1 MLPRLSLIIGLLV
14 LLALPA
20 TAGAASNQSMTFEAP
35 RELLDPSTRDHALDE
50 IRAFGVDHVRVLV
63 YWQSYA
69 PQPKAKK
76 KPAFD
81 AADPAAYPAGTW
93 NSLDALFAA
102 AAARGIAVQLTLTG
116 PVPKWATASKKDNVT
131 KPSPKEFQAFAT
143 AVGRR
148 YGDRVGLW
156 SIWNEP
162 NHPQFLKPQFVHKK
176 AKSPRIYRKLF
187 LAGQRGL
194 RASGNGARHAAVR
207 RDRAAR
213 HARASSR
220 RSRSCAARCAS
231 TATTTARATAR
242 GSRPAATPT
251 TPTRPAPARASARR
265 TRTT

>member
-35 RELLDPSTRDHALDE
+35 RELLDPATRDHALDE
-50 IRAFGVDHVRVLV
+50 IRAFGVDRVRVLV

-69 PQPKAKK
+69 PDPKAKK

-81 AADPAAYPAGTW
+81 AANPAAYPAGTW
-93 NSLDALFAA
+93 DSLDALFTA
-102 AAARGIAVQLTLTG
+102 AAARKIAVQLTLTG
-116 PVPKWATASKKDNVT
+116 PVPRWATAKKKDNVT

-176 AKSPRIYRKLF
+176 AKSPRITR
-187 LAGQRGL
+187 
-194 RASGNGARHAAVR
+194 RASRTTGRCSMSRRAGRDSRSRAAIR
-207 RDRAAR
+207 SASSRSPISRATACASSIARAAR
-213 HARASSR
+213 ARGCCSTFCFRAP
-220 RSRSCAARCAS
+220 AS
-231 TATTTARATAR
+231 TRA
-242 GSRPAATPT
+242 
-251 TPTRPAPARASARR
+251 
-265 TRTT
+265 